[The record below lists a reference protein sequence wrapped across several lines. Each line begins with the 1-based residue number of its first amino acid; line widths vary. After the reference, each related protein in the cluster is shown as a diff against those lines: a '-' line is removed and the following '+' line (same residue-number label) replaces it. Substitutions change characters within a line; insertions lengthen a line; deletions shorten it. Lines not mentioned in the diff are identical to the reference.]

1 MSRAQ
6 ELRAASGP
14 VEADAGPEAE
24 RLGRSP
30 LPLWHRVYL
39 VLRERIEAGRYEPE
53 GRLPSEHEIVSEFGV
68 ARVTARRAL
77 AELEAEGWIE
87 RAPGRGT
94 RLRPEAS
101 VREVR
106 ATLEGLFENL
116 LAMGLETR
124 VRLLACEERRAPPA
138 IARAAG
144 LPTGAPM
151 LYALRVRSLE
161 EGPFSHLETWVPAE
175 IGARIGRESLA
186 TTPLLVLLERAGVR
200 VARADQTVSAKP
212 AEPRV
217 ARLLEVPVG
226 APLLEI
232 TRTVFDESDRF
243 VEHIIGLY
251 RPDRYRLRMALDR
264 SRADGTR
271 TWVPRHG
278 AERAA
283 HRPTEEPREE
293 ALP

>member
-1 MSRAQ
+1 MSNGEAARSALGPARLLA
-6 ELRAASGP
+6 ELT
-14 VEADAGPEAE
+14 
-24 RLGRSP
+24 GRSP
-30 LPLWHRVYL
+30 MPLWHRVYL
-39 VLRERIEAGRYEPE
+39 VLRGRIEAGRYAPD
-53 GRLPSEHEIVSEFGV
+53 GRLPSEHEIVAEFGV

-94 RLRPEAS
+94 RLRPRAG
-101 VREVR
+101 VREVH

-124 VRLLACEERRAPPA
+124 VRLLACEERPAPAA

-144 LPTGAPM
+144 VPAGTPM
-151 LYALRVRSLE
+151 LYALRVRSAE
-161 EGPFSHLETWVPAE
+161 AGPFSHLETWVPAE
-175 IGARIGRESLA
+175 IGARIGREALA

-200 VARADQTVSAKP
+200 VARADQTVSARL
-212 AEPRV
+212 AEPQV
-217 ARLLEVPVG
+217 APLLEVPVG

-232 TRTVFDESDRF
+232 TRLVFDETDRM
-243 VEHIIGLY
+243 VEHITGLY

-264 SRADGTR
+264 ARGDGAR
-271 TWVPRHG
+271 TWVPS
-278 AERAA
+278 RAPESPPV
-283 HRPTEEPREE
+283 HQSETPSTE

>member
-1 MSRAQ
+1 MAGRRAPPG
-6 ELRAASGP
+6 EL
-14 VEADAGPEAE
+14 AE
-24 RLGRSP
+24 RSP
-30 LPLWHRVYL
+30 MPLWHRVYL
-39 VLRERIEAGRYEPE
+39 VLRSRIEAGRYAAD
-53 GRLPSEHEIVSEFGV
+53 GRLPSEHEIVAEFGV

-94 RLRPEAS
+94 RLRPEAG

-116 LAMGLETR
+116 VAMGLETQ
-124 VRLLACEERRAPPA
+124 VRLLACEERPAPAPV
-138 IARAAG
+138 ARAAG
-144 LPTGAPM
+144 IPVGTPM

-175 IGARIGRESLA
+175 IGARIGREALA

-200 VARADQTVSAKP
+200 VARADQVVSARP

-226 APLLEI
+226 SPLLEI
-232 TRTVFDESDRF
+232 TRIVRDESDRV
-243 VEHIIGLY
+243 VEHITGLY

-264 SRADGTR
+264 TRADGTR
-271 TWVPRHG
+271 TWVPS
-278 AERAA
+278 RAA
-283 HRPTEEPREE
+283 EPAATRSTEDPREE
-293 ALP
+293 AVP

>member
-1 MSRAQ
+1 MPRSNDGRRARPS
-6 ELRAASGP
+6 EFGL
-14 VEADAGPEAE
+14 
-24 RLGRSP
+24 RSP
-30 LPLWHRVYL
+30 LPLWHRIYL
-39 VLRERIEAGRYEPE
+39 VLRGRIEAGRFEPE
-53 GRLPSEHEIVSEFGV
+53 GRLPSEHEIVAEFGV

-94 RLRPEAS
+94 RLRPQAG

-124 VRLLACEERRAPPA
+124 VRLLACEERPAPAA

-144 LPTGAPM
+144 LAVGTPM

-175 IGARIGRESLA
+175 IGARIGREALA

-200 VARADQTVSAKP
+200 VARADQTVSARL

-217 ARLLEVPVG
+217 ARLLDVPVG

-232 TRTVFDESDRF
+232 TRLVLDDRDRL
-243 VEHIIGLY
+243 VEHITGLY

-264 SRADGTR
+264 ARADGTR
-271 TWVPRHG
+271 TWVPRQHP
-278 AERAA
+278 ERAPD
-283 HRPTEEPREE
+283 RSTQDSPEE
-293 ALP
+293 AVP